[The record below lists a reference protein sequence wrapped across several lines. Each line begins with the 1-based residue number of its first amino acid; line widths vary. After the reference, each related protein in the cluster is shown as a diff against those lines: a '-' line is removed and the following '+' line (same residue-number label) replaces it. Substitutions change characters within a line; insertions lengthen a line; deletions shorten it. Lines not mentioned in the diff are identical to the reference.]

1 MTVVD
6 SRTRAV
12 RRSLVE
18 EAYARL
24 KAEIM
29 DNRMP
34 PGFQAL
40 EDEVAQRLGMS
51 RTPVREA
58 LVRLQSEGLVS
69 VAPRRGMRVLP
80 LSASDMREIYEILS
94 SLEPKAA
101 ELIARQRPDA
111 AMLRPLDEATSDME
125 RALTAEDRDAWA
137 AADDRFHRA
146 LLDLN
151 PHRRLADIAGR
162 CLDQAHRVRMFTL
175 RLRRMPTQSTA
186 DHRTLVAALQRGD
199 GALARDIHRE
209 HREQAALELLA
220 LIERY
225 RLTHL

>member
-1 MTVVD
+1 MTAVD
-6 SRTRAV
+6 GTARTA
-12 RRSLVE
+12 RRSLVDD
-18 EAYARL
+18 AHARL

-80 LSASDMREIYEILS
+80 LSPSDMRDLYDILS

-101 ELIARQRPDA
+101 ELIARQHPDA
-111 AMLRPLDEATSDME
+111 ATLRPLDDATGDME
-125 RALTAEDRDAWA
+125 RALAAEDRGAWA

-151 PHRRLADIAGR
+151 PNRRLAEIAGR

-175 RLRRMPTQSTA
+175 QLRRLPTQSTA
-186 DHRTLVAALQRGD
+186 DHRALVAALRRGD
-199 GALARDIHRE
+199 AALARDIHRE
-209 HREQAALELLA
+209 HREHAALELLA
-220 LIERY
+220 LLERY